1 MKSENL
7 IIILITIYDFVK
19 DFLKSIVKE
28 LIFCIERPN
37 NKRPPSK
44 KFNLELAEILTL

>member
-1 MKSENL
+1 MKEENL

-19 DFLKSIVKE
+19 EFLRIIVKE

-37 NKRPPSK
+37 NKRPPNK
-44 KFNLELAEILTL
+44 KFNLEIAEILTL